1 MDPLLIRRNNGVESP
16 TVLGAIDSRIGNTNE
31 TVIEELLIPKAR
43 LSDTGRYTLSVRV
56 GGRVEKTQWM
66 VRVYPKPAQLRMDVL
81 STHDFQQFNR
91 FYYKTNSTIRVRC
104 YSTSLQHEP
113 SFVYLQNAQRHQV
126 ENKEITRLKGQPG
139 IIWSPIVTDDLDVL
153 CEGWQTKRIQIWAA
167 EEAHAVSKHVVKRD
181 NSIDEDLESIYE
193 GDDVLIKCR
202 AIKDKSVTMRWLHNQ
217 VEIAK
222 NEEKITQGHSFIL
235 EAKLNNITV
244 QQSGELICV
253 TEHNQGITA
262 FNQSVQIEVKEV
274 SAPLLL
280 EKEEEKIRVRAG
292 EDHRLECK
300 LSGSPTPSVTWWKD
314 GKQLTEGT
322 NGMEY
327 LSGIP
332 CIHRDL
338 AARNV
343 LLTANNI
350 CRIADFDGAINR
362 QPEFAHDDLFD
373 LMQQCWQYAP
383 ENRPLFTECVHR
395 LKDHLKKAS
404 PDFCEKMQEKLSL
417 EMKRLASYDEW
428 RESSVIEPI
437 DFIDTSKIPYTS
449 PPLPLKISRK
459 ATMS

>member
-1 MDPLLIRRNNGVESP
+1 
-16 TVLGAIDSRIGNTNE
+16 
-31 TVIEELLIPKAR
+31 
-43 LSDTGRYTLSVRV
+43 
-56 GGRVEKTQWM
+56 
-66 VRVYPKPAQLRMDVL
+66 
-81 STHDFQQFNR
+81 
-91 FYYKTNSTIRVRC
+91 
-104 YSTSLQHEP
+104 
-113 SFVYLQNAQRHQV
+113 
-126 ENKEITRLKGQPG
+126 
-139 IIWSPIVTDDLDVL
+139 
-153 CEGWQTKRIQIWAA
+153 
-167 EEAHAVSKHVVKRD
+167 
-181 NSIDEDLESIYE
+181 
-193 GDDVLIKCR
+193 
-202 AIKDKSVTMRWLHNQ
+202 MRWLHNQ

-253 TEHNQGITA
+253 TEHNEGITA
-262 FNQSVQIEVKEV
+262 FNQSIQIEVKEV

-314 GKQLTEGT
+314 GKQLTEGVLPDNSLVIKKMNTQDSGLYKCIGKNRAGEASRVISLEVKSEGTEWILLLFAVIGFFLVISVFIFFVLWIKQRKRAAYRENALHVLYDELIKGGGGGGEAITQEMEEMLIPLDQRVYQIAYNPKLELRDENLEITGAMYLGT

-350 CRIADFDGAINR
+350 CRIAEFDGAINR